1 MLSLSMGEDFRYQL
15 ALMTAET
22 MYMLW
27 EANHQERERD
37 LDGMMRRLKD
47 LSAYALIH
55 AEIMDQREGVEMLAI
70 AMFFGMSSDERF
82 HQNQERLRQL
92 SEEVVVYEGSAQVI
106 EEQVSA
112 RKGRK
117 SAPKDEDDDDKPL
130 QPRLL

>member
-1 MLSLSMGEDFRYQL
+1 MGEDFRYQL

-27 EANHQERERD
+27 EADHQERERD
-37 LDGMMRRLKD
+37 LDAMMRRLKD

-70 AMFFGMSSDERF
+70 AMFFGATSDERF
-82 HQNQERLRQL
+82 HKNQERLREL
-92 SEEVVVYEGSAQVI
+92 SNEVIIYEGNAEVVEEEVR
-106 EEQVSA
+106 A

-117 SAPKDEDDDDKPL
+117 RGAQEVVDEDKPQ

>member
-1 MLSLSMGEDFRYQL
+1 MGEQFRYQL

-27 EANHQERERD
+27 EADHQERERD
-37 LDGMMRRLKD
+37 LDAMMRRLKD

-55 AEIMDQREGVEMLAI
+55 AEILSQREGVEMLAI

-82 HQNQERLRQL
+82 HKNQERLREL
-92 SEEVVVYEGSAQVI
+92 SEEVVVYEGSAEVV
-106 EEQVSA
+106 EEEVRA

-117 SAPKDEDDDDKPL
+117 SASKDEDDEDKPQ